1 MNTGLSLVNT
11 VSGDITLFSNWLLQ
25 VSTETMQLDMWQ
37 GGHETRSCCPAP
49 TQGAQDTATGDE
61 REGDKV

>member
-11 VSGDITLFSNWLLQ
+11 VSRDNTLSSNWLFQ
-25 VSTETMQLDMWQ
+25 VSTETMQLDVWQ
-37 GGHETRSCCPAP
+37 GGHETGSRCTPPA
-49 TQGAQDTATGDE
+49 QGAQDTATGDE